1 MKINK
6 KTGIIVAVVVAFAL
20 MIVGV
25 FASTNN
31 RAISLEEQVVAADSN
46 IQNQEKRRTDLIYNL
61 ADCVM
66 QYDKH
71 EAETLLG
78 VVEARNQG
86 GKTDIESV
94 TTSIAAVAEA
104 YPELKSNEN
113 YKELMNELSI
123 TENLIVEYRNA
134 YNNEVRAY
142 NKFVRKFPNRQI
154 LSMMGYEVIDYSY
167 LQYNEADRQ
176 PISNMFGER

>member
-6 KTGIIVAVVVAFAL
+6 KTGIIIAIAVAFVL
-20 MIVGV
+20 LIGGV

-31 RAISLEEQVVAADSN
+31 RAISLEEQVKTADSN
-46 IQNQEKRRTDLIYNL
+46 IQTQEKRRTDLIYNL

-86 GKTDIESV
+86 GETNIESA

-123 TENLIVEYRNA
+123 TENLIAEYRNA

-142 NKFVRKFPNRQI
+142 NKFVKKFPNRQI
-154 LSMMGYEVIDYSY
+154 LSMMGYEAIEYTY
-167 LQYNEADRQ
+167 LQYEDADRQ
-176 PISNMFGER
+176 PVSNMFGER

>member
-1 MKINK
+1 MK
-6 KTGIIVAVVVAFAL
+6 KTLIIIGIVVAVIL
-20 MIVGV
+20 LGVGV
-25 FASTNN
+25 FTSTNN
-31 RAISLEEQVVAADSN
+31 RAISLEEQILSADSN
-46 IQNQEKRRTDLIYNL
+46 IQTQEKRRTDLIYNL

-71 EAETLLG
+71 EAETLLN
-78 VVEARNQG
+78 VVDARNNG
-86 GKTDIESV
+86 GSADIENV

-123 TENLIVEYRNA
+123 TENMIAEYRNA

-142 NKFVRKFPNRQI
+142 NKYVRKFPNKQI
-154 LSMMGYEVIDYSY
+154 LSFMGYEVIGYTY
-167 LQYNEADRQ
+167 LQYDETDRQ
-176 PISNMFGER
+176 PVSNLFGE

>member
-6 KTGIIVAVVVAFAL
+6 KTGIIIAIAVAFVL
-20 MIVGV
+20 MIGGV

-31 RAISLEEQVVAADSN
+31 RAISLEEQVVSADSN
-46 IQNQEKRRTDLIYNL
+46 IQTQEKRRTDLIYNL

-78 VVEARNQG
+78 VAEARNQG
-86 GKTDIESV
+86 EKTNIQSV

-123 TENLIVEYRNA
+123 TENLIAEYRNA

-154 LSMMGYEVIDYSY
+154 LSIMGYEVIEYTY
-167 LQYNEADRQ
+167 LQYEEADRQ
-176 PISNMFGER
+176 PVKNLFGE

>member
-6 KTGIIVAVVVAFAL
+6 KTGITIAVIAAFVL

-25 FASTNN
+25 FVSTNN

-46 IQNQEKRRTDLIYNL
+46 IQTQEKRRTDLIYNL

-78 VVEARNQG
+78 VVEGRNQS

-94 TTSIAAVAEA
+94 TVSLAAVAEA

-123 TENLIVEYRNA
+123 TENLIAEYRNA
-134 YNNEVRAY
+134 YNNEVRTY
-142 NKFVRKFPNRQI
+142 NKFVRKFPNKQI
-154 LSMMGYEVIDYSY
+154 LSIMGYEIIEYTY
-167 LQYNEADRQ
+167 LQYEEADRQ
-176 PISNMFGER
+176 PVKNMFGE